1 MHEDLLVR
9 CFVIIR
15 KLSYPGEN
23 IGVVRLHAIDDES
36 VGFFEPSAHE
46 QAFYLTELIF
56 LKKAFC
62 GSEVGIGKNPSLGK
76 RRVADH
82 GTVFQQHFLM
92 VASQGHHLVGIVVL
106 EPHDLLI
113 DLKARR
119 TPVAVI
125 AA

>member
-1 MHEDLLVR
+1 MVR
-9 CFVIIR
+9 F
-15 KLSYPGEN
+15 
-23 IGVVRLHAIDDES
+23 HTIDDES
-36 VGFFEPSAHE
+36 VGFFEPSARE

-62 GSEVGIGKNPSLGK
+62 SGEVGIGKNPSLGK

-92 VASQGHHLVGIVVL
+92 VASQGYHLVGIVVL
-106 EPHDLLI
+106 EPHDLLV